1 MILDLSTFIKDY
13 FFIHSFDCEEIIVDF
28 IRSVYPILMKNAP
41 EGELYDKVVK
51 EEEKA
56 LMMSEVNLKPS
67 TRGAFNSKKS
77 IMI

>member
-1 MILDLSTFIKDY
+1 M
-13 FFIHSFDCEEIIVDF
+13 IHSFDCGEIIVDF

-41 EGELYDKVVK
+41 EGELFDKEVK
-51 EEEKA
+51 ESEKVI
-56 LMMSEVNLKPS
+56 LMSEVNLKPS